1 MIQLEEL
8 HPTGYGMF
16 VYSPDVFV
24 DFLKAEKCRA
34 RKLLTYFD
42 KHRDVFFRAI
52 GGGVAM
58 PFYRISTLRYP
69 IFVSVDGD
77 AETPEGWEQVYR
89 RDGFFI
95 KVGESGRLCFAAFDY
110 LEYRKDLINKQ
121 QTEFYEIIPSGPE
134 EVMLRYN
141 SAVGFDIPAGYYN
154 FDLFAYRR
162 AVPLDESTPEN
173 YGRNY
178 AFGFAF
184 RRTDT
189 ADNDN
194 LTKGDN
200 EKTIFD
206 IPWYIESTHEQSKD

>member
-8 HPTGYGMF
+8 HPAGYGMF

-24 DFLKAEKCRA
+24 NFLKAEKCRA

-42 KHRDVFFRAI
+42 KHRAVFFRAI
-52 GGGVAM
+52 SSGVAM
-58 PFYRISTLRYP
+58 PFYRLSTLRYP
-69 IFVSVDGD
+69 IFVSMDGD
-77 AETPEGWEQVYR
+77 TDTPKGWEQVYR

-95 KVGESGRLCFAAFDY
+95 EVGASGRLCFAAFDY
-110 LEYRKDLINKQ
+110 LEYHKDLIDKQ
-121 QTEFYEIIPSGPE
+121 QTEFFAIYPSGPD

-141 SAVGFDIPAGYYN
+141 HAVGFDIPTGLYT

-184 RRTDT
+184 RHTDT
-189 ADNDN
+189 DENDN

-206 IPWYIESTHEQSKD
+206 IPCYIESTREQSKS

>member
-8 HPTGYGMF
+8 HPAGYGMF

-24 DFLKAEKCRA
+24 NFLKTEKCRA

-58 PFYRISTLRYP
+58 PFYRLSMLRYP
-69 IFVSVDGD
+69 IFVSADGD
-77 AETPEGWEQVYR
+77 ADTPEGWEQVYR

-95 KVGESGRLCFAAFDY
+95 KVGASGRLCFAAFDY
-110 LEYRKDLINKQ
+110 LEYHKDLIDKQ
-121 QTEFYEIIPSGPE
+121 QTEFFRIYPSGPD

-141 SAVGFDIPAGYYN
+141 HAVGFDIPEGLYN

-184 RRTDT
+184 RR
-189 ADNDN
+189 AESAENDN

>member
-8 HPTGYGMF
+8 HPAGYGMF

-24 DFLKAEKCRA
+24 NFLKAEKCRA

-58 PFYRISTLRYP
+58 PFYKLSTLRYP
-69 IFVSVDGD
+69 IFVSVGGD
-77 AETPEGWEQVYR
+77 MDTLEGWEPVYR
-89 RDGFFI
+89 HDGFFI

-110 LEYRKDLINKQ
+110 LEYYKDLIDKH
-121 QTEFYEIIPSGPE
+121 QTEFFKIYPSGPD

-141 SAVGFDIPAGYYN
+141 HAVGFNIQAGLYN

-184 RRTDT
+184 RRTES
-189 ADNDN
+189 AENDN

-206 IPWYIESTHEQSKD
+206 IPWYIESAREQSKS